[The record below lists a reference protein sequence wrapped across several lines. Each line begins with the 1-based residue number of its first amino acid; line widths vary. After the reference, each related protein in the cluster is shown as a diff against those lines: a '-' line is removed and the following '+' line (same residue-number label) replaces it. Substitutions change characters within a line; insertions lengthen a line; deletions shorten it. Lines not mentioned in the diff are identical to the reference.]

1 MYKVSKL
8 DELLRELC
16 PDGVEYKKLGEIATI
31 SRGGNFQ
38 KKDFLTEGVPCIH
51 YGQIYTKYGLFAD
64 KTFTFISE
72 ECAKKQKMAQPNDI
86 VMAVTSE
93 NIEDVCKCLAWLGDE
108 PVAVSGHSAI
118 IHHHQNAKYLVYYFH
133 SQMFFAQKR
142 KLAHGTKVIEVTPDA
157 LVDIALPVPPVEVQ
171 REIVRILDNFT
182 NLTAE
187 LTAELTARKTQYAYY
202 RDNLLTTKPQWNHVK
217 ILDMLSQPIT
227 DGPHTTPQFVQNGV
241 PFISVDSIW
250 DGKIHFEKR
259 RGYITEEFDE
269 ECCKKYKPQKN
280 DVYMVKSGSTTGK
293 VAFVDTDIRF
303 NIWSPLAAM
312 RVNEKNSA
320 RFLFYLLQTERVQKQ
335 VKAKSSHGSQPNL
348 GMRELEQFEVDIPPL
363 DVQNRIVNVLDNFEK
378 ICSDLNIGLPAEIE
392 ARQKQYEYY
401 RDKLLTFA
409 ENGNTILSRAEQSRA
424 EQSRAE
430 QSRAEQSRALIKLL
444 QYVFGYAVVS
454 LQDVVKNSCSG
465 GTPKKGVSEYYE
477 DGNIPWLRTQEVVFR
492 DICKTECFITESAVK
507 NSAAKWIP
515 ENCVIVAISGATA
528 GRCAI
533 NKIPLTTNQHCLNLE
548 VDPEMALYRYVY
560 YCICA
565 RQEELLAKKEG
576 ARGDLNSTRILSL
589 QIDLP
594 SIEKQKRIV
603 SILDRFDAICNDLTS
618 GLPAEIEARQK
629 QYEYYRDKLLTF
641 KEVAAT

>member
-1 MYKVSKL
+1 MSKL
-8 DELLRELC
+8 DELIQELC
-16 PDGVEYKKLGEIATI
+16 PDGVE
-31 SRGGNFQ
+31 
-38 KKDFLTEGVPCIH
+38 
-51 YGQIYTKYGLFAD
+51 
-64 KTFTFISE
+64 TFPLE
-72 ECAKKQKMAQPNDI
+72 ECCNILDKKRKPVTKNSREKGEYPYYGANGVQDYVSDYIFNGKFVLVGEDGSVITKSGTPVVTWAEGKIWVNNHAHVIEEKSGTMLRYLYFYIQTID
-86 VMAVTSE
+86 VTSLIHG
-93 NIEDVCKCLAWLGDE
+93 NI
-108 PVAVSGHSAI
+108 P
-118 IHHHQNAKYLVYYFH
+118 
-133 SQMFFAQKR
+133 
-142 KLAHGTKVIEVTPDA
+142 KLTGRDFRSLK
-157 LVDIALPVPPVEVQ
+157 IALPPLEIQ

-187 LTAELTARKTQYAYY
+187 LTAEFTARQRQYEFY
-202 RDNLLTTKPQWNHVK
+202 RDKLLTFDVLKEGTINFCQRTLGEMFDFRNG
-217 ILDMLSQPIT
+217 LSKGKEFFGKGT
-227 DGPHTTPQFVQNGV
+227 
-241 PFISVDSIW
+241 PFI
-250 DGKIHFEKR
+250 R
-259 RGYITEEFDE
+259 YT
-269 ECCKKYKPQKN
+269 
-280 DVYMVKSGSTTGK
+280 DVYNHRTLRKKDITALVECTEDEKERLKVSRGDVLFTRTSETAEDIGWSSVMLDDMDNCVFNGFTIKATPKTKELLPEYCAYCFSTADFRQYVTKHCAFTTRASLTGNTI
-293 VAFVDTDIRF
+293 AQYRMT
-303 NIWSPLAAM
+303 
-312 RVNEKNSA
+312 
-320 RFLFYLLQTERVQKQ
+320 
-335 VKAKSSHGSQPNL
+335 
-348 GMRELEQFEVDIPPL
+348 IPPL
-363 DVQNRIVNVLDNFEK
+363 DIQNRIVNVLDNFEK

-409 ENGNTILSRAEQSRA
+409 ENGNTILSRA

-565 RQEELLAKKEG
+565 KQEELLAKKEG

-618 GLPAEIEARQK
+618 GLPTEIEARQK
-629 QYEYYRDKLLTF
+629 QYEYYRDRLLSF
-641 KEVAAT
+641 KELN